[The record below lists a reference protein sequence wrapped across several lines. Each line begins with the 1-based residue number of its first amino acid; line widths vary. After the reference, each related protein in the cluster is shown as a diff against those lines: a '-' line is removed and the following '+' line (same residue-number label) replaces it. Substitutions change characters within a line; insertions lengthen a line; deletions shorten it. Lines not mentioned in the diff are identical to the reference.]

1 MFGGC
6 FLPTWINQMVCGDD
20 VIKSEGAQPI
30 LLWHR
35 QMVVW
40 WLYVTYVVNIFPSF
54 TLYRSFPE
62 GLKVS
67 SPCACTWPKYEG
79 LLDQGLGW
87 DQSHILSHVL
97 RSPYLQNTSKHWQ
110 KVFGTFI
117 DFAKSAFFVSPN
129 DCRIRLTSSWRRSA
143 KRLMPLMRPTRR
155 ILTRS
160 MTTRRSRHGWTR
172 AWLRVETP
180 SSWWLARW
188 LTSQSRRLI
197 HHQLPPSKVH
207 PQTVLFARNP
217 LLNVPCLIN

>member
-1 MFGGC
+1 MVSNGFNHIYRLRNMFGGC
-6 FLPTWINQMVCGDD
+6 FLPTWTNQMVCGDD

-87 DQSHILSHVL
+87 DQSRILSHVL
-97 RSPYLQNTSKHWQ
+97 RSPYLQNMFWGPLISKTHQ
-110 KVFGTFI
+110 NTDKKVFGAFI
-117 DFAKSAFFVSPN
+117 YRF
-129 DCRIRLTSSWRRSA
+129 C
-143 KRLMPLMRPTRR
+143 
-155 ILTRS
+155 
-160 MTTRRSRHGWTR
+160 
-172 AWLRVETP
+172 
-180 SSWWLARW
+180 
-188 LTSQSRRLI
+188 
-197 HHQLPPSKVH
+197 
-207 PQTVLFARNP
+207 
-217 LLNVPCLIN
+217 

>member
-6 FLPTWINQMVCGDD
+6 FLPTWTNQMVCGDD

-54 TLYRSFPE
+54 TLYRSFSE

-87 DQSHILSHVL
+87 DQSRILSHVL

-110 KVFGTFI
+110 KSIWGVYLSI
-117 DFAKSAFFVSPN
+117 LLRLHSLSAPMIAGY
-129 DCRIRLTSSWRRSA
+129 DWPAHGEDPPRGWCRWWDRRGGSWRA
-143 KRLMPLMRPTRR
+143 
-155 ILTRS
+155 
-160 MTTRRSRHGWTR
+160 
-172 AWLRVETP
+172 AWLQGVQGMVGPERGWGWQHRQVGGWEGG
-180 SSWWLARW
+180 WQA
-188 LTSQSRRLI
+188 SRD
-197 HHQLPPSKVH
+197 
-207 PQTVLFARNP
+207 A
-217 LLNVPCLIN
+217 